1 MADGAG
7 TGRSGGRGEDRD
19 EQARA
24 RARRP
29 GSPRHP
35 RRQAHASAP
44 ANSTRVLVSPRPGPN
59 RRQPRRSSRLAA
71 PPRSPPDAYRLPPV
85 LRGPLIGGR
94 GHGARRAC
102 LGRSIGGEKKN
113 GMNKHGFPR
122 VFRFVASCP
131 TTWRRLELLDILNDK
146 LRSRRACTVVTRARQ
161 GSRQGVGAGA
171 RGAGRPV
178 EEPRLLQES

>member
-1 MADGAG
+1 
-7 TGRSGGRGEDRD
+7 
-19 EQARA
+19 
-24 RARRP
+24 
-29 GSPRHP
+29 
-35 RRQAHASAP
+35 
-44 ANSTRVLVSPRPGPN
+44 
-59 RRQPRRSSRLAA
+59 
-71 PPRSPPDAYRLPPV
+71 
-85 LRGPLIGGR
+85 
-94 GHGARRAC
+94 
-102 LGRSIGGEKKN
+102 
-113 GMNKHGFPR
+113 MNKHGFPR